1 MHGGRPAGR
10 ILLAVAL
17 VALPL
22 AGLAVLTAGRAPE
35 LPASLGD
42 ALGRVTPGQRST
54 AQAVRPRVDAEPAA
68 RAVAL
73 LAVLVGAAGA
83 LAVLGASRTPAPR
96 IAPVRTGRRLRAS
109 GRGPPPRFPC

>member
-22 AGLAVLTAGRAPE
+22 VGLAVLTAGRAPE

-42 ALGRVTPGQRST
+42 ALVRVTSGQRST
-54 AQAVRPRVDAEPAA
+54 AQAVRPRVAAEPSA
-68 RAVAL
+68 RAMAL
-73 LAVLVGAAGA
+73 LAVLTGAGEA
-83 LAVLGASRTPAPR
+83 LALLGASRTPAPR
-96 IAPVRTGRRLRAS
+96 AAPVRTSSRLRAA
-109 GRGPPPRFPC
+109 GRGPPPRFPR